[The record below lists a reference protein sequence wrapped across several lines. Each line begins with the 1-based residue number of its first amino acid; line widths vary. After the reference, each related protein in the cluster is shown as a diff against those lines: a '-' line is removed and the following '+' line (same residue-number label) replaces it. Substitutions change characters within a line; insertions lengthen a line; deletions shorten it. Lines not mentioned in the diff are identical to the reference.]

1 MCERG
6 FDWARFPQNVAHLD
20 IGCMC
25 FAYIFRRLCC
35 RAGEWQ
41 LEIERLQRRRL
52 CGRLRQGGGDS
63 SRALWG
69 HLWNRLTNVS
79 LLCHK
84 DTRLTKLAINVP
96 FTTHLFVTQVF
107 IPAVPRTVLPW
118 LTRPWAI
125 PWMSSTEGSPWGTVL
140 DDSESWWAPPGC
152 LLHSLAEIKIK
163 IAFIYIQASMR
174 FFLKKQGGRE
184 RCYLLFKH
192 SLWHLIAYGISVKQ
206 SWCCLCPAQGERR
219 NSPVI
224 KSGVCLPCISSRSA
238 AAISRRGSA
247 RPGGSSDCF
256 VSVHQS
262 HLATVAMAPNTIR

>member
-6 FDWARFPQNVAHLD
+6 FDWARFPQNVADLD
-20 IGCMC
+20 IECMC

-41 LEIERLQRRRL
+41 LEIEQLQRRRL
-52 CGRLRQGGGDS
+52 CGQLRQGGGDS

-125 PWMSSTEGSPWGTVL
+125 PWMSSTEGSPWGTVRA
-140 DDSESWWAPPGC
+140 D
-152 LLHSLAEIKIK
+152 
-163 IAFIYIQASMR
+163 
-174 FFLKKQGGRE
+174 
-184 RCYLLFKH
+184 
-192 SLWHLIAYGISVKQ
+192 
-206 SWCCLCPAQGERR
+206 
-219 NSPVI
+219 
-224 KSGVCLPCISSRSA
+224 SSR
-238 AAISRRGSA
+238 ILM
-247 RPGGSSDCF
+247 GSSWLSPPLSGRD
-256 VSVHQS
+256 
-262 HLATVAMAPNTIR
+262 